1 MIQVPSKIM
10 MVSMFLTVC
19 GLIIFEKTLMAESAT
34 EKGLRIVREAEEHD
48 KGFKSYVADQIMVLR
63 NRNGKESKR
72 HLQISVLESEN
83 DGDKSLIV
91 FKRPRDVKGTAM
103 LTHAHKTKD
112 DDQWLYLPALKRVK
126 RISSAN
132 KSGPFMGSE
141 FAYEDMVSQEIEKF
155 NHRWLKDETCGNLIC
170 WVLEQ
175 IPINKTSGYSKQ
187 ISWLDKSEYRLWQVK
202 YFDRKETH
210 LKTLTIS
217 NYQQYLDK
225 HWRADEM
232 LMVNHVTGKST
243 TLILQAYNFNANL
256 EKHNFTQVSLKR
268 AR

>member
-1 MIQVPSKIM
+1 MTHILNTNVIIFM
-10 MVSMFLTVC
+10 LLTIC
-19 GLIIFEKTLMAESAT
+19 GLILLDTRLMAENAT
-34 EKGLRIVREAEEHD
+34 EKGLRIVQEAEQYD
-48 KGFKSYVADQIMVLR
+48 KGFKSYVSNQIMVLR
-63 NRNGKESKR
+63 NKNGKESRR
-72 HLQISVLESEN
+72 HLQISVLESED
-83 DGDKSLIV
+83 DGDRSLIV

-141 FAYEDMVSQEIEKF
+141 FAYEDMISQEIEKF
-155 NHRWLKDETCGNLIC
+155 NYRWLKDETCGILTC

-175 IPINKTSGYSKQ
+175 TPISKTSGYSRQ
-187 ISWLDKSEYRLWQVK
+187 VSWLDKNEYRLWQVK
-202 YFDRKETH
+202 YFDRKDTH
-210 LKTLTIS
+210 LKTLTVS
-217 NYQQYLDK
+217 SYQQYLGK

-243 TLILQAYNFNANL
+243 NLILQDYNFNANL
-256 EKHNFTQVSLKR
+256 EKQNFTQVSLKR